1 MLYLPRRKQTQ
12 PASRGRRRVSANIA
26 APTPRNAAIV
36 IDFRVRPPYRS
47 FLNLSMYRGTMPG
60 MTVRGSNP
68 LPRGA
73 TERSMPVFLDE
84 LRQANVVHAVIWGRM
99 VADAKESTA
108 NEDVAQLVREH
119 PRLFS
124 GFGGIRIPVAGEVSR
139 AVEDVETILGEHALQ
154 GITIEPGFSMTPT
167 RGADDPRLYPIYERC
182 ARLGGIL
189 ALTISVRAGE
199 DMTYS
204 NPVAVDRVAG
214 DFPALQ
220 IVVSHAFWPWIDQSI
235 GLLFRRPNVSLL
247 PDQYGPTMPG
257 HLQWVE
263 AANTTLAS
271 RFLFGSAYPSSL
283 DPKGMIDAYA
293 KLPYR
298 EEVKRKVFYENA
310 ARLLKLD
317 QRASAA

>member
-1 MLYLPRRKQTQ
+1 
-12 PASRGRRRVSANIA
+12 
-26 APTPRNAAIV
+26 
-36 IDFRVRPPYRS
+36 VRPPYRS
-47 FLNLSMYRGTMPG
+47 FLNLTMYRGTMPG

-73 TERSMPVFLDE
+73 TERSMAVFLDE
-84 LRQANVVHAVIWGRM
+84 MKEAGVTHAVVWGRA
-99 VADAKESTA
+99 VADPKDSTV
-108 NEDVAQLVREH
+108 NEDVAALVREH
-119 PRLFS
+119 PGTFS
-124 GFGGIRIPVAGEVSR
+124 GLGGIRIPLAGEISR
-139 AVEDVETILGEHALQ
+139 AVDDVEQILGDFQLK

-167 RGADDPRLYPIYERC
+167 RGADDPRLYPVYERC

-214 DFPALQ
+214 DFPALR

-235 GLLFRRPNVSLL
+235 GLLFRRRNVYLL

-263 AANTTLAS
+263 AANTALS
-271 RFLFGSAYPSSL
+271 DRFLFGSAYPSSL
-283 DPKGMIDAYA
+283 DPKGMVEAYS
-293 KLPYR
+293 KLPYKA
-298 EEVKRKVFYENA
+298 ETKRKVFYENA
-310 ARLLKLD
+310 AQLLGLG
-317 QRASAA
+317 